1 MQGQGQPPQQRAP
14 PPTQLRTRHVLWI
27 FSGAFATL
35 ERDLFEQDLLRRA
48 AARAG
53 GETAAS
59 LEAEEVEGGDLLSRV
74 TTADL
79 VGCGL
84 EPEFVGRIPVCVA

>member
-1 MQGQGQPPQQRAP
+1 M
-14 PPTQLRTRHVLWI
+14 
-27 FSGAFATL
+27 
-35 ERDLFEQDLLRRA
+35 E
-48 AARAG
+48 AG
-53 GETAAS
+53 
-59 LEAEEVEGGDLLSRV
+59 AEEAVEAVEAEGGDLLSRV